1 MKRRKMRRRGGK
13 LSQARNTQPAVT
25 ALDMSKKQSIIDEE
39 DHANAG
45 SPGEKAQA
53 AMRRAGGAG
62 VSNNTNS
69 GFLKLNEDSVN
80 VELDTSR
87 GGLPTNLDDYESKE
101 QNVMAADDKTDTL
114 ENLERT
120 E

>member
-1 MKRRKMRRRGGK
+1 MRRRGGK

-25 ALDMSKKQSIIDEE
+25 ALEASKKQLIINEE
-39 DHANAG
+39 ANDNAG

-53 AMRRAGGAG
+53 TMKRAG

-80 VELDTSR
+80 VELDTSH
-87 GGLPTNLDDYESKE
+87 GGLPTNLDNYESKE
-101 QNVMAADDKTDTL
+101 QNIIATDDKTDTL
-114 ENLERT
+114 ENIDRAE
-120 E
+120 